1 MRRRE
6 RGAVMV
12 EVAIIVPLLATLFLG
27 VAELGFH
34 VRDAQRVT
42 AASQSGARVLSSA
55 GDHRLADFDALMT
68 MSAPLSVY
76 ENGEV
81 ERIIVFAPEV
91 DGSLPTGCEAGPIP
105 DLCNHYDESAFA
117 LTTADFTGA
126 ADCGH
131 LDIDR
136 FWCPLGRETDQGVGT
151 DWIGVRVE
159 IRHTSVAPFIA
170 DSVIGDT
177 TVMRIEPRFEP

>member
-27 VAELGFH
+27 VAELGFY
-34 VRDAQRVT
+34 VRDSQRVT

-68 MSAPLSVY
+68 MSAPLSVFD
-76 ENGEV
+76 NGEL
-81 ERIIVFAPEV
+81 ERIIVFLPEN
-91 DGSLPTGCEAGPIP
+91 DGSLPAGCEVGPVK
-105 DLCNHYDESAFA
+105 DKCNHYDEASFA
-117 LTTADFTGA
+117 LVPADFTGTDKCGKHE
-126 ADCGH
+126 ADTS
-131 LDIDR
+131 
-136 FWCPLGRETDQGVGT
+136 WCPLDRETDQGAGT

-159 IRHTSVAPFIA
+159 VRHTSMAPFLS
-170 DSVIGDT
+170 DSIVGDT